1 MLMLL
6 WIYKMINLINKRRE
20 LHQMAM
26 SFMIL
31 PTYYKTSKFLRS
43 QNLTEEQFTERLEN
57 IMKIAVKQK
66 MQEEINYNK
75 ARARRNSE

>member
-1 MLMLL
+1 
-6 WIYKMINLINKRRE
+6 
-20 LHQMAM
+20 MAM

-57 IMKIAVKQK
+57 TMKIAVKQK
-66 MQEEINYNK
+66 MQEEINFN
-75 ARARRNSE
+75 RARKERNSND

>member
-1 MLMLL
+1 MLL
-6 WIYKMINLINKRRE
+6 WIYKMTNLINKRSKLFKE
-20 LHQMAM
+20 AM

-31 PTYYKTSKFLRS
+31 PTYYKTCKFLRS
-43 QNLTEEQFTERLEN
+43 QNLTEKQFTERLEN

>member
-1 MLMLL
+1 
-6 WIYKMINLINKRRE
+6 
-20 LHQMAM
+20 
-26 SFMIL
+26 MIL
-31 PTYYKTSKFLRS
+31 PTYYKTCKFLRS

-75 ARARRNSE
+75 ARARRNSEW